1 MSEVKTLKVN
11 ELANKKFFIPSYQR
25 GYRWNEVQ
33 INDLLNDIDNFNP
46 ENNSWYCLQPL
57 AVRKME
63 GDDSRLKEK
72 DKRDW
77 YEVIDGQQRLT
88 TIYIILKLL
97 DLRDSQNTPFVIQ
110 YESRQKSKSFLERI
124 CESSVARTAEDDNI
138 DYYFMD
144 IAKTTIDIWKAG
156 KSEECLSLFVR
167 KLSENCRV
175 IWYEA
180 QEESAYE
187 VFKRLNSGKISLSNA
202 ELVKALVLNIDNFS
216 GVEGIERQ
224 LRQSERAD
232 EWNRIEQM
240 LHEDSFWYFINPEPE
255 DPRYDATRMD
265 FLLEIILRCEKD
277 ASGEKKYDVD
287 KELSMNN
294 YFVFSEFVKKFK
306 TRQGQKDEWGKIQHY
321 YRIMKGWYDNRQL
334 YHYVGYLMNQKGK
347 NKEDTLCDLLANGE
361 KRGKKEFLLYLKFK
375 CAETLFGDKG
385 KTVQFQDL
393 EYGKNN
399 DTIHNILLLFNLATT
414 QNQISEVS
422 RYPFERHFQAAKKK
436 WSLEHIHAQN
446 EKKISWDEE
455 QFKCIKDY
463 LRKLHREDV
472 DKIVEFLDRNEI
484 HDGGGL
490 NDKLYKVIM
499 GAFMGFEV
507 KEDKSDVDAPF
518 ISDFE
523 KDDRLTNM
531 ALLQGD
537 KNAAFNNKTY
547 PEKREILAKYE
558 NAENVTAFVPVCTR
572 NAFFKHYAPTS
583 DAPYVWDRQAGREYV
598 NAIVKCIASYLGVK
612 PHFQDAGN
620 GDMAGCEYGLERVWT
635 AFVN

>member
-97 DLRDSQNTPFVIQ
+97 DLRDSQHTPFVIQ

-156 KSEECLSLFVR
+156 KSEECLTLFVR

-265 FLLEIILRCEKD
+265 FLLETILRCEKD

-294 YFVFSEFVKKFK
+294 YFVFSEFVKKYK

-321 YRIMKGWYDNRQL
+321 FRIMKGWYDNRQL

-347 NKEDTLCDLLANGE
+347 NKEDALCDLLANGE

-472 DKIVEFLDRNEI
+472 DKFVEFLDRNEI
-484 HDGGGL
+484 HDGDGL
-490 NDKLYKVIM
+490 NDKLYKAIM

-620 GDMAGCEYGLERVWT
+620 GDMAGFEYGLERAST

>member
-11 ELANKKFFIPSYQR
+11 ELVNKKFFIPSYQR

-63 GDDSRLKEK
+63 EDDSRLKEK

-97 DLRDSQNTPFVIQ
+97 DLRDSQYTPFVIQ
-110 YESRQKSKSFLERI
+110 YESRQKSKSFLEGI

-144 IAKTTIDIWKAG
+144 IAKTTIDTWKAG

-202 ELVKALVLNIDNFS
+202 ELVKALVLNIDNFR

-232 EWNRIEQM
+232 EWNRIEQT

-265 FLLEIILRCEKD
+265 FLLETILRCEKD

-294 YFVFSEFVKKFK
+294 YFVFSEFVKKYK

-347 NKEDTLCDLLANGE
+347 NKEDALCDLLANGE

-472 DKIVEFLDRNEI
+472 DKFVEFLDRNEI
-484 HDGGGL
+484 HDGDEL

-620 GDMAGCEYGLERVWT
+620 GDMAGCEYGLER
-635 AFVN
+635 A

>member
-11 ELANKKFFIPSYQR
+11 ELVNKKFFVPSYQR

-33 INDLLNDIDNFNP
+33 ITDLLNDIDNFNP
-46 ENNSWYCLQPL
+46 ENNFWYCLQPL

-63 GDDSRLKEK
+63 EDDSRLEER

-110 YESRQKSKSFLERI
+110 YESRKKSKSFLEGI
-124 CESSVARTAEDDNI
+124 CESRVARTVEDDNI

-144 IAKTTIDIWKAG
+144 IAKTTIDTWKTG

-175 IWYEA
+175 IWYET

-224 LRQSERAD
+224 LRQAERAD
-232 EWNRIEQM
+232 EWNRIEQT

-265 FLLEIILRCEKD
+265 FLLETILRCEKD

-294 YFVFSEFVKKFK
+294 YFVFSEFVKKYK

-321 YRIMKGWYDNRQL
+321 CRIMKGWYDNRQL

-361 KRGKKEFLLYLKFK
+361 KRSKKEFLLYLKFK
-375 CAETLFGDKG
+375 CAATLFGDKG

-472 DKIVEFLDRNEI
+472 DKFVEFLDRNEI
-484 HDGGGL
+484 HDGDGL

-620 GDMAGCEYGLERVWT
+620 GDMAGFEYGLERAST

>member
-1 MSEVKTLKVN
+1 MSEVKTLKVD

-97 DLRDSQNTPFVIQ
+97 DLRDSQKTPFVIQ
-110 YESRQKSKSFLERI
+110 YESRQKSKSFLEGI

-265 FLLEIILRCEKD
+265 FLLETILRCEKD

-294 YFVFSEFVKKFK
+294 YFVFSEFVKKYK
-306 TRQGQKDEWGKIQHY
+306 TRQGQKDEWEKIQHY
-321 YRIMKGWYDNRQL
+321 FRIMKGWYDNRQL

-347 NKEDTLCDLLANGE
+347 NKEDALCDLLANGE

-472 DKIVEFLDRNEI
+472 DKFVEFLDRNEI
-484 HDGGGL
+484 HDGDGL

-598 NAIVKCIASYLGVK
+598 NVIVKCIASYLGVK

-620 GDMAGCEYGLERVWT
+620 GDMAGCEYGLERG
-635 AFVN
+635 